1 MPCNMER
8 ETSLA
13 RKSAVLGPVIEV
25 VEQFQSGDKEA
36 ALRTMQEFLGGTEV
50 VLLKLDTNDGE
61 KD

>member
-1 MPCNMER
+1 MER